1 MSSED
6 EDPGR
11 KTQAEEAAERRS
23 RRLRIPGFV
32 TGDEEVGLGDV
43 VKRVT
48 YAAGIRRPC
57 GGCERRA
64 AALNQWVAFSNR
76 RGRW

>member
-6 EDPGR
+6 ENSGR
-11 KTQAEEAAERRS
+11 NAHAEGAAERRP
-23 RRLRIPGFV
+23 RRVRIPGFV

-48 YAAGIRRPC
+48 YAAGIRPC

-64 AALNQWVAFSNR
+64 AALNQWVAFSTR

>member
-6 EDPGR
+6 ENPGR
-11 KTQAEEAAERRS
+11 QARTEDTAERRPH
-23 RRLRIPGFV
+23 RMRIPGFV

-48 YAAGIRRPC
+48 YAAGIRPC